1 MYTEQ
6 LVPSYGELFE
16 LNKDAF
22 TKFGIPNLKHLI
34 EESTKWS
41 TKNVEKARLYNS
53 DEGKH
58 GAKLLPFFN
67 QMQVVEHFMDRVQ
80 KLTDNPSQIKDRGL
94 SQVKDWD
101 MFINGWLPYQ
111 GTMDKLPTEFAGSL
125 SEFF

>member
-1 MYTEQ
+1 MH
-6 LVPSYGELFE
+6 LLIIWSSKSFE
-16 LNKDAF
+16 
-22 TKFGIPNLKHLI
+22 HLI

-80 KLTDNPSQIKDRGL
+80 NYYR
-94 SQVKDWD
+94 
-101 MFINGWLPYQ
+101 
-111 GTMDKLPTEFAGSL
+111 
-125 SEFF
+125 